1 MKAQTIILGNVI
13 FMKKLLYP
21 FAAIVFAMLPALSC
35 NKESAVKVVDLAKLT
50 ADYEAK
56 DGETLSGILGG
67 NYKITIA
74 DGAVVTLKNAVIYGE
89 NNEAYKW
96 AGITATGD
104 ATIVLVASN
113 IVRGFHENYP
123 GIFVPEGKTLR
134 IKGNGK
140 LEAGSSGRGAGIGG
154 ANYEQINCGNIEILE
169 GTIRAVSGMNS
180 AAIGA
185 GGLSECGSITISG
198 GFVTA
203 VPYNSDS
210 AAGIGTGRKRSRCG
224 DITIS
229 GGNVVAEAGDLS
241 AGIGSSYESI
251 CGNITISGGTVTAHG
266 GTNAA
271 CIGSGAGCDKK
282 LETSFDP
289 SVCGNITISGGTVTA
304 EAAGDG
310 NTFAAGIGSGNDNAV
325 CGNILISGGTVYTK
339 GGSDAAGIGT
349 SEQSSVGD
357 ITITDGVTKVTAEK
371 TSMGEDTH
379 CIGGGTDYKRIGK
392 VTISAKSP
400 SAEKRAPSSKA
411 RLCTNRENKG
421 NEDCRFG
428 LVKDKKC
435 HL

>member
-35 NKESAVKVVDLAKLT
+35 NKESAVKVVDLASLT

-134 IKGNGK
+134 IKGTGK

-229 GGNVVAEAGDLS
+229 GGNVVAEAGDLA

-271 CIGSGAGCDKK
+271 CIGSGAGCDEK
-282 LETSFDP
+282 LETSFAP

-304 EAAGDG
+304 AAAGDG

-325 CGNILISGGTVYTK
+325 CGNILMSGGTVYTK

-349 SEQSSVGD
+349 SEKSSVGD

-392 VTISAKSP
+392 VTIGGKEGPVIESP
-400 SAEKRAPSSKA
+400 FVYQP
-411 RLCTNRENKG
+411 
-421 NEDCRFG
+421 
-428 LVKDKKC
+428 
-435 HL
+435 

>member
-1 MKAQTIILGNVI
+1 
-13 FMKKLLYP
+13 MKKYGLLLSAL
-21 FAAIVFAMLPALSC
+21 FLALSC
-35 NKESAVKVVDLAKLT
+35 SKESAVKVVDLASLT

-104 ATIVLVASN
+104 ATIVLEASN

-169 GTIRAVSGMNS
+169 GTIRVVSGMNS

-203 VPYNSDS
+203 VPYYSDS

-229 GGNVVAEAGDLS
+229 GGNVLAEAGDLA

-271 CIGSGAGCDKK
+271 CIGSGAGCDEK
-282 LETSFDP
+282 LETSFAP

-304 EAAGDG
+304 AAASDG

-392 VTISAKSP
+392 VTIGGKEGPVIESP
-400 SAEKRAPSSKA
+400 FVYQP
-411 RLCTNRENKG
+411 
-421 NEDCRFG
+421 
-428 LVKDKKC
+428 
-435 HL
+435 

>member
-271 CIGSGAGCDKK
+271 CIGSGAGCDIK

-304 EAAGDG
+304 AAAGDG

-371 TSMGEDTH
+371 TSKGEDTH

-392 VTISAKSP
+392 VTIGGKEGPVIESP
-400 SAEKRAPSSKA
+400 FVYQP
-411 RLCTNRENKG
+411 
-421 NEDCRFG
+421 
-428 LVKDKKC
+428 
-435 HL
+435 

>member
-271 CIGSGAGCDKK
+271 CIGSGAGCDKQ

-304 EAAGDG
+304 AAARDG

-357 ITITDGVTKVTAEK
+357 ITITYGVTKVTAEK

-379 CIGGGTDYKRIGK
+379 CIGGGTNYKRIGK
-392 VTISAKSP
+392 VTIGGKEGPVIESP
-400 SAEKRAPSSKA
+400 FVYKP
-411 RLCTNRENKG
+411 
-421 NEDCRFG
+421 
-428 LVKDKKC
+428 
-435 HL
+435 

>member
-1 MKAQTIILGNVI
+1 
-13 FMKKLLYP
+13 MKKYGLLLSAL
-21 FAAIVFAMLPALSC
+21 FLALSC
-35 NKESAVKVVDLAKLT
+35 NKESAVKVVDLASLT

-104 ATIVLVASN
+104 ATIVLEASN

-180 AAIGA
+180 AAIGT
-185 GGLSECGSITISG
+185 GGLSE
-198 GFVTA
+198 
-203 VPYNSDS
+203 
-210 AAGIGTGRKRSRCG
+210 
-224 DITIS
+224 
-229 GGNVVAEAGDLS
+229 
-241 AGIGSSYESI
+241 

-271 CIGSGAGCDKK
+271 CIGSGAGCDEK
-282 LETSFDP
+282 LETSFAP

-310 NTFAAGIGSGNDNAV
+310 NTFAAGIGSGDDNAV

-357 ITITDGVTKVTAEK
+357 ITIADGVTKVTAEK
-371 TSMGEDTH
+371 TSMGEDTY

-392 VTISAKSP
+392 VTIGGKEGPVIESP
-400 SAEKRAPSSKA
+400 FVYQP
-411 RLCTNRENKG
+411 
-421 NEDCRFG
+421 
-428 LVKDKKC
+428 
-435 HL
+435 

>member
-104 ATIVLVASN
+104 ATIVLEASN

-266 GTNAA
+266 GTNAP
-271 CIGSGAGCDKK
+271 CIGSGAGCDEK

-304 EAAGDG
+304 AAAGDG

-379 CIGGGTDYKRIGK
+379 CIGGGTNYKRIGK
-392 VTISAKSP
+392 VTIGGKEGPVIESP
-400 SAEKRAPSSKA
+400 FVYKP
-411 RLCTNRENKG
+411 
-421 NEDCRFG
+421 
-428 LVKDKKC
+428 
-435 HL
+435 

>member
-21 FAAIVFAMLPALSC
+21 FAAVVFAMLPALSC
-35 NKESAVKVVDLAKLT
+35 NKESTVKVVDLASLT

-104 ATIVLVASN
+104 ATIVLEASN

-271 CIGSGAGCDKK
+271 CIGSGAGCDEK

-304 EAAGDG
+304 AAARDG

-379 CIGGGTDYKRIGK
+379 CIGGGTNYKRIGK
-392 VTISAKSP
+392 VTIGGKEGPVIESP
-400 SAEKRAPSSKA
+400 FVYKP
-411 RLCTNRENKG
+411 
-421 NEDCRFG
+421 
-428 LVKDKKC
+428 
-435 HL
+435 

>member
-304 EAAGDG
+304 AAARDG

-371 TSMGEDTH
+371 TSKGEDTH

-392 VTISAKSP
+392 VTIGGKEGPVIESP
-400 SAEKRAPSSKA
+400 FVYKP
-411 RLCTNRENKG
+411 
-421 NEDCRFG
+421 
-428 LVKDKKC
+428 
-435 HL
+435 

>member
-104 ATIVLVASN
+104 ATIVLEASN

-304 EAAGDG
+304 AAAGDG

-349 SEQSSVGD
+349 SEKSSVGD

-392 VTISAKSP
+392 VTIGGKEGPVIESP
-400 SAEKRAPSSKA
+400 FVYKP
-411 RLCTNRENKG
+411 
-421 NEDCRFG
+421 
-428 LVKDKKC
+428 
-435 HL
+435 

>member
-271 CIGSGAGCDKK
+271 CIGSGAGCDEK

-304 EAAGDG
+304 AAAGDG

-349 SEQSSVGD
+349 SEKSSVGD

-379 CIGGGTDYKRIGK
+379 CIGGGTNYKRIGK
-392 VTISAKSP
+392 VTIGGKEGPVIESP
-400 SAEKRAPSSKA
+400 FVYKP
-411 RLCTNRENKG
+411 
-421 NEDCRFG
+421 
-428 LVKDKKC
+428 
-435 HL
+435 

>member
-21 FAAIVFAMLPALSC
+21 FAAVVFAMLPALSC
-35 NKESAVKVVDLAKLT
+35 NKESTVKVVDLASLT

-104 ATIVLVASN
+104 ATIVLEASN

-210 AAGIGTGRKRSRCG
+210 AAGIGSGRKRSRCG

-304 EAAGDG
+304 AAARDG

-379 CIGGGTDYKRIGK
+379 CIGGGTNYKRIGK
-392 VTISAKSP
+392 VTIGGKEGPVIESP
-400 SAEKRAPSSKA
+400 FVYKP
-411 RLCTNRENKG
+411 
-421 NEDCRFG
+421 
-428 LVKDKKC
+428 
-435 HL
+435 

>member
-229 GGNVVAEAGDLS
+229 GGNVVAEAGDLA

-271 CIGSGAGCDKK
+271 CIGSGAGCDKE

-392 VTISAKSP
+392 VTIGGKEGPVIESP
-400 SAEKRAPSSKA
+400 FVYIP
-411 RLCTNRENKG
+411 
-421 NEDCRFG
+421 
-428 LVKDKKC
+428 
-435 HL
+435 

>member
-21 FAAIVFAMLPALSC
+21 FAAVVFAMLPALSC
-35 NKESAVKVVDLAKLT
+35 NKESTVKVVDLASLT

-104 ATIVLVASN
+104 ATIVLEASN

-123 GIFVPEGKTLR
+123 GILVPEGKTLR

-210 AAGIGTGRKRSRCG
+210 AAGIGSGRKRSRCG

-304 EAAGDG
+304 AAARDG

-379 CIGGGTDYKRIGK
+379 CIGGGTNYKRIGK
-392 VTISAKSP
+392 VTIGGKEGPVIESP
-400 SAEKRAPSSKA
+400 FVYKP
-411 RLCTNRENKG
+411 
-421 NEDCRFG
+421 
-428 LVKDKKC
+428 
-435 HL
+435 

>member
-104 ATIVLVASN
+104 ATIVLEASN

-304 EAAGDG
+304 AAARDG

-379 CIGGGTDYKRIGK
+379 CIGGGTNYKRIGK
-392 VTISAKSP
+392 VTIGGKEGPVIESP
-400 SAEKRAPSSKA
+400 FVYKP
-411 RLCTNRENKG
+411 
-421 NEDCRFG
+421 
-428 LVKDKKC
+428 
-435 HL
+435 

>member
-104 ATIVLVASN
+104 ATIVLEASN

-304 EAAGDG
+304 AAAGDG

-325 CGNILISGGTVYTK
+325 CGNILMSGGTVYTK

-349 SEQSSVGD
+349 SEKSSVGD

-379 CIGGGTDYKRIGK
+379 CIGGGTNYKRIGK
-392 VTISAKSP
+392 VTIGGKEGPVIESP
-400 SAEKRAPSSKA
+400 FVYKP
-411 RLCTNRENKG
+411 
-421 NEDCRFG
+421 
-428 LVKDKKC
+428 
-435 HL
+435 

>member
-21 FAAIVFAMLPALSC
+21 FAAVVFAMLPALSC
-35 NKESAVKVVDLAKLT
+35 NKESAVKVVDLASLT

-104 ATIVLVASN
+104 ATIVLEASN

-304 EAAGDG
+304 AAARDG

-349 SEQSSVGD
+349 SEKSSVGD

-392 VTISAKSP
+392 VTIGGKEGPVIESP
-400 SAEKRAPSSKA
+400 FVYKP
-411 RLCTNRENKG
+411 
-421 NEDCRFG
+421 
-428 LVKDKKC
+428 
-435 HL
+435 

>member
-271 CIGSGAGCDKK
+271 CIGSGAGCDIE

-304 EAAGDG
+304 AAAGDG

-392 VTISAKSP
+392 VTIGGKEGPVIESP
-400 SAEKRAPSSKA
+400 FVYQP
-411 RLCTNRENKG
+411 
-421 NEDCRFG
+421 
-428 LVKDKKC
+428 
-435 HL
+435 

>member
-35 NKESAVKVVDLAKLT
+35 NKESAVKVVDLASLT

-104 ATIVLVASN
+104 ATIVLEASN

-304 EAAGDG
+304 AAARDG

-379 CIGGGTDYKRIGK
+379 CIGGGTNYKRIGK
-392 VTISAKSP
+392 VTIGGKEGPVIESP
-400 SAEKRAPSSKA
+400 FVYKP
-411 RLCTNRENKG
+411 
-421 NEDCRFG
+421 
-428 LVKDKKC
+428 
-435 HL
+435 

>member
-104 ATIVLVASN
+104 ATIVLEASN

-271 CIGSGAGCDKK
+271 CIGSGAGCDEK

-379 CIGGGTDYKRIGK
+379 CIGGGTNYKRIGK
-392 VTISAKSP
+392 VTIGGKEGPVIESP
-400 SAEKRAPSSKA
+400 FVYKP
-411 RLCTNRENKG
+411 
-421 NEDCRFG
+421 
-428 LVKDKKC
+428 
-435 HL
+435 

>member
-282 LETSFDP
+282 LETSFAP

-304 EAAGDG
+304 AAAGDG

-371 TSMGEDTH
+371 TSKGEDTH

-392 VTISAKSP
+392 VTIGGKEGPVIESP
-400 SAEKRAPSSKA
+400 FVYQP
-411 RLCTNRENKG
+411 
-421 NEDCRFG
+421 
-428 LVKDKKC
+428 
-435 HL
+435 

>member
-304 EAAGDG
+304 AAAGDG

-349 SEQSSVGD
+349 SEKSSVGD

-392 VTISAKSP
+392 VTIGGKEGPVIESP
-400 SAEKRAPSSKA
+400 FVYQP
-411 RLCTNRENKG
+411 
-421 NEDCRFG
+421 
-428 LVKDKKC
+428 
-435 HL
+435 

>member
-21 FAAIVFAMLPALSC
+21 FAAIVFAMLPALSW

-271 CIGSGAGCDKK
+271 CIGSGAGCDKE

-392 VTISAKSP
+392 VTIGGKEGPVIESP
-400 SAEKRAPSSKA
+400 FVYIP
-411 RLCTNRENKG
+411 
-421 NEDCRFG
+421 
-428 LVKDKKC
+428 
-435 HL
+435 

>member
-271 CIGSGAGCDKK
+271 CIGSGAGCDEK

-392 VTISAKSP
+392 VTIGGKEGPVIESP
-400 SAEKRAPSSKA
+400 FVYKP
-411 RLCTNRENKG
+411 
-421 NEDCRFG
+421 
-428 LVKDKKC
+428 
-435 HL
+435 

>member
-271 CIGSGAGCDKK
+271 CIGSGAGCDKE

-392 VTISAKSP
+392 VTIGGKEGPVIESP
-400 SAEKRAPSSKA
+400 FVYQP
-411 RLCTNRENKG
+411 
-421 NEDCRFG
+421 
-428 LVKDKKC
+428 
-435 HL
+435 

>member
-21 FAAIVFAMLPALSC
+21 FAAVVFAMLPALSC
-35 NKESAVKVVDLAKLT
+35 NKESTVKVVDLASLT

-271 CIGSGAGCDKK
+271 CIGSGAGCDKE

-379 CIGGGTDYKRIGK
+379 CIGGGTNYKRIGK
-392 VTISAKSP
+392 VTIGGKEGPVIESP
-400 SAEKRAPSSKA
+400 FVYKP
-411 RLCTNRENKG
+411 
-421 NEDCRFG
+421 
-428 LVKDKKC
+428 
-435 HL
+435 

>member
-21 FAAIVFAMLPALSC
+21 FAAVVFAMLPALSC

-304 EAAGDG
+304 AAARDG

-349 SEQSSVGD
+349 SEKSSVGD

-392 VTISAKSP
+392 VTIGGKEGPVIESP
-400 SAEKRAPSSKA
+400 FVYKP
-411 RLCTNRENKG
+411 
-421 NEDCRFG
+421 
-428 LVKDKKC
+428 
-435 HL
+435 

>member
-271 CIGSGAGCDKK
+271 CIGSGAGCDEK

-304 EAAGDG
+304 AAAGDG

-392 VTISAKSP
+392 VTIGGKEGPVIESP
-400 SAEKRAPSSKA
+400 FVYKP
-411 RLCTNRENKG
+411 
-421 NEDCRFG
+421 
-428 LVKDKKC
+428 
-435 HL
+435 

>member
-35 NKESAVKVVDLAKLT
+35 NKESAVKVVDLASLT

-104 ATIVLVASN
+104 ATIVLEASN

-304 EAAGDG
+304 AAARDG

-349 SEQSSVGD
+349 SEKSSVGD

-392 VTISAKSP
+392 VTIGGKEGPVIESP
-400 SAEKRAPSSKA
+400 FVYKP
-411 RLCTNRENKG
+411 
-421 NEDCRFG
+421 
-428 LVKDKKC
+428 
-435 HL
+435 

>member
-210 AAGIGTGRKRSRCG
+210 AAGIGSGRKRSRCG

-304 EAAGDG
+304 AAAGDG

-349 SEQSSVGD
+349 SEKSSVGD

-379 CIGGGTDYKRIGK
+379 CIGGGTNYKRIGK
-392 VTISAKSP
+392 VTIGGKEGPVIESP
-400 SAEKRAPSSKA
+400 FVYKP
-411 RLCTNRENKG
+411 
-421 NEDCRFG
+421 
-428 LVKDKKC
+428 
-435 HL
+435 

>member
-35 NKESAVKVVDLAKLT
+35 NKESAVKVVDLASLT

-304 EAAGDG
+304 AAAGDG

-349 SEQSSVGD
+349 SEKSSVGD

-392 VTISAKSP
+392 VTIGGKEGPVIESP
-400 SAEKRAPSSKA
+400 FVYKP
-411 RLCTNRENKG
+411 
-421 NEDCRFG
+421 
-428 LVKDKKC
+428 
-435 HL
+435 

>member
-271 CIGSGAGCDKK
+271 CIGSGAGCDEK

-304 EAAGDG
+304 AAAGDG

-379 CIGGGTDYKRIGK
+379 CIGGGTNYKRIGK
-392 VTISAKSP
+392 VTIGGKEGPVIESP
-400 SAEKRAPSSKA
+400 FVYKP
-411 RLCTNRENKG
+411 
-421 NEDCRFG
+421 
-428 LVKDKKC
+428 
-435 HL
+435 

>member
-21 FAAIVFAMLPALSC
+21 FAAVVFAMLPALSC
-35 NKESAVKVVDLAKLT
+35 NKESTVKVVDLASLT

-104 ATIVLVASN
+104 ATIVLEASN

-210 AAGIGTGRKRSRCG
+210 AAGIGSGRKRSRCG

-304 EAAGDG
+304 AAARDG

-392 VTISAKSP
+392 VTIGGKEGPVIESP
-400 SAEKRAPSSKA
+400 FVYKP
-411 RLCTNRENKG
+411 
-421 NEDCRFG
+421 
-428 LVKDKKC
+428 
-435 HL
+435 

>member
-21 FAAIVFAMLPALSC
+21 FAAVVFAMLPALSC

-271 CIGSGAGCDKK
+271 CIGSGAGCDKE

-304 EAAGDG
+304 AAARDG

-371 TSMGEDTH
+371 TSKGEDTH

-392 VTISAKSP
+392 VTIGGKEGPVIESP
-400 SAEKRAPSSKA
+400 FVYKP
-411 RLCTNRENKG
+411 
-421 NEDCRFG
+421 
-428 LVKDKKC
+428 
-435 HL
+435 

>member
-35 NKESAVKVVDLAKLT
+35 NKESAVKVVDLASLT

-304 EAAGDG
+304 AAAGDG

-379 CIGGGTDYKRIGK
+379 CIGGGTNYKRIGK
-392 VTISAKSP
+392 VTIGGKEGPVIESP
-400 SAEKRAPSSKA
+400 FVYKP
-411 RLCTNRENKG
+411 
-421 NEDCRFG
+421 
-428 LVKDKKC
+428 
-435 HL
+435 

>member
-89 NNEAYKW
+89 NSEAYKW

-104 ATIVLVASN
+104 ATIVLEASN

-304 EAAGDG
+304 AAAGDG

-349 SEQSSVGD
+349 SEKSSVGD

-379 CIGGGTDYKRIGK
+379 CIGGGTNYKRIGK
-392 VTISAKSP
+392 VTIGGKEGPVIESP
-400 SAEKRAPSSKA
+400 FVYKP
-411 RLCTNRENKG
+411 
-421 NEDCRFG
+421 
-428 LVKDKKC
+428 
-435 HL
+435 

>member
-271 CIGSGAGCDKK
+271 CIGSGAGCDKE

-304 EAAGDG
+304 AAARDG

-349 SEQSSVGD
+349 SEKSSVGD

-392 VTISAKSP
+392 VTIGGKEGPVIESP
-400 SAEKRAPSSKA
+400 FVYKP
-411 RLCTNRENKG
+411 
-421 NEDCRFG
+421 
-428 LVKDKKC
+428 
-435 HL
+435 

>member
-140 LEAGSSGRGAGIGG
+140 LEASSSGRGAGIGG

-210 AAGIGTGRKRSRCG
+210 AAGIGSGRKRSRCG

-304 EAAGDG
+304 AAAGDG

-349 SEQSSVGD
+349 SEKSSVGD

-371 TSMGEDTH
+371 TSMGEHTH
-379 CIGGGTDYKRIGK
+379 CIGGGTNYKRIGK
-392 VTISAKSP
+392 VTIGGKEGPVIESP
-400 SAEKRAPSSKA
+400 FVYQP
-411 RLCTNRENKG
+411 
-421 NEDCRFG
+421 
-428 LVKDKKC
+428 
-435 HL
+435 

>member
-104 ATIVLVASN
+104 ATIVLEASN

-271 CIGSGAGCDKK
+271 CIGSGAGCDIK

-371 TSMGEDTH
+371 TSKGEDTH

-392 VTISAKSP
+392 VTIGGKEGPVIESP
-400 SAEKRAPSSKA
+400 FVYQP
-411 RLCTNRENKG
+411 
-421 NEDCRFG
+421 
-428 LVKDKKC
+428 
-435 HL
+435 

>member
-104 ATIVLVASN
+104 ATFVLVASN

-271 CIGSGAGCDKK
+271 CIGSGAGCDIK

-304 EAAGDG
+304 AAARDG

-325 CGNILISGGTVYTK
+325 CGNILISGGTVYAK

-371 TSMGEDTH
+371 TSKGEDTH

-392 VTISAKSP
+392 VTIGGKEGPVIESP
-400 SAEKRAPSSKA
+400 FVYKP
-411 RLCTNRENKG
+411 
-421 NEDCRFG
+421 
-428 LVKDKKC
+428 
-435 HL
+435 

>member
-210 AAGIGTGRKRSRCG
+210 AAGIGSGRKRSRCG

-304 EAAGDG
+304 AAAGDG

-349 SEQSSVGD
+349 SEKSSVGD

-371 TSMGEDTH
+371 TSMGEHTH
-379 CIGGGTDYKRIGK
+379 CIGGGTNYKRIGK
-392 VTISAKSP
+392 VTIGGKEGPVIESP
-400 SAEKRAPSSKA
+400 FVYQP
-411 RLCTNRENKG
+411 
-421 NEDCRFG
+421 
-428 LVKDKKC
+428 
-435 HL
+435 